1 MMKAHPSSFRDPLGF
16 MFEQEGVLYR
26 QVNESCRT
34 SYEGLMGSG
43 LYDELVSKQLLV
55 PHAEIDG
62 MAGGEGAW
70 RILRPELV
78 PFISYPYEWSF
89 GQLRKAALTTLRIQ
103 KIALRHDMTLRDAS
117 AFNVQ
122 FVGSQPVFIDTL
134 SFERYAE
141 GRPWVAYRQFCQ
153 HFLAPL
159 FLMAGCD
166 PRLSV
171 LSASW
176 IDGIPLGI
184 ARRLAPGRYRW
195 KPGFLTHI
203 SLHAKAQERF
213 QEAAPGRS
221 TPPRLGRASL
231 ARILDNLR
239 STVEGLSWDPGKT
252 QWADYYAKTNYSDE
266 AMEQKQRFVASV
278 VDGIRPGRVVDL
290 GANTGAFSA
299 IAARGGAYVVAT
311 DMDHG
316 AVELCFRKAGA
327 EKDRSILPLVVDL
340 TSPTPA
346 VGWMN
351 TERASFLDRC
361 SGKTDLVLALAL
373 VHHLAIGNNV
383 PLRSV
388 MELLA
393 HAGTHT
399 VVEFVE
405 KRDSQVQRLLAS
417 REDIFDGYSETGF
430 ENALSGLFTIVRK
443 QPIAGAHRVLYH
455 LRRVS
460 SAVPSH
466 RHFGA

>member
-16 MFEQEGVLYR
+16 MFEQDGVLYR

-43 LYDELVSKQLLV
+43 LYDELVAKQLLI
-55 PHAEIDG
+55 PHVEVDG
-62 MAGGEGAW
+62 VVGGAGAW
-70 RILRPELV
+70 RIVKPDLV

-89 GQLRKAALTTLRIQ
+89 SQLKKAALTTLRIQ
-103 KIALRHDMTLRDAS
+103 RIALKHGMTLRDAS

-134 SFERYAE
+134 SFERSIE
-141 GRPWVAYRQFCQ
+141 GRPWVGYRQFCQ

-176 IDGIPLGI
+176 IDGIPLDI
-184 ARRLAPGRYRW
+184 ARGLAPRRYRW

-203 SLHAKAQERF
+203 SLHARAQERF
-213 QEAAPGRS
+213 QEAASRRS

-231 ARILDNLR
+231 IRILDNLR
-239 STVEGLSWDPGKT
+239 STVEGLSWNPGKT
-252 QWADYYAKTNYSDE
+252 QWADYYSKTNYSDE
-266 AMEQKQRFVASV
+266 AMELKKRFVGSV
-278 VDGIRPGRVVDL
+278 VDEIKPGQVVDF
-290 GANTGAFSA
+290 GANTGAFST
-299 IAARGGAYVVAT
+299 IAARAGAYVVAT

-316 AVELCFRKAGA
+316 AVELCFRAASA
-327 EKDRSILPLVVDL
+327 EKNRSILPLVVDL

-351 TERASFLDRC
+351 AERASFLDRC

-373 VHHLAIGNNV
+373 IHHLVIGNNV

-393 HAGTHT
+393 RAGTHAI
-399 VVEFVE
+399 VEFIE

-417 REDIFDGYSETGF
+417 REDIFDAYSETGF
-430 ENALSGLFTIVRK
+430 ENALSGMFRIVRK
-443 QPIAGAHRVLYH
+443 QPIAGAHRVMYH
-455 LRRVS
+455 VQRI
-460 SAVPSH
+460 
-466 RHFGA
+466 